1 VRSLCLKVPKGK
13 GEQVRK
19 KLLEGDL
26 LDVSLKVRREGGLI
40 LFPVTSEAAS
50 RLGYQMDEE
59 EFEQRELAASDYKG
73 LVDVPEDL
81 RPLLP
86 ASFDVVGEVAIIKV
100 PDELL
105 PYKERIGTALRKA
118 FPRFTTVALDKGVK
132 GELRVRDLEVI
143 AGGPGTE
150 TLHMEYGIKLLV
162 DPSRTYFN
170 PRLSNERFRVAKLVK
185 EGEVVIDM
193 FAGVGP
199 FSIMIAKHSSPKVV
213 YAIDLNRDAVEY
225 LRRNVELN
233 RALSVKPIQG
243 DAREEIGKL
252 PQADR
257 IIMNL
262 PHSAREFLG
271 DALMHLRP
279 QGTIHLYQICDRG
292 DIEGLSESIIDEA
305 DGLGYKIS
313 LARLE
318 ELKTYSPSM
327 SVYALDLL
335 LLERS

>member
-1 VRSLCLKVPKGK
+1 LKVPKGK

-26 LDVSLKVRREGGLI
+26 LDISLKVRREGDLI
-40 LFPVTSEAAS
+40 LFPVTSEAAAS
-50 RLGYQMDEE
+50 FGYQLEE
-59 EFEQRELAASDYKG
+59 GDFEGRELAETDYKG
-73 LVDVPEDL
+73 LVEVPDDL

-86 ASFDVVGEVAIIKV
+86 TSFDVVGDVAIIKI

-105 PYKERIGTALRKA
+105 PYKGRIGLALREA
-118 FPRFTTVALDKGVK
+118 FPRLNAVAMDKGVK
-132 GELRVRDLEVI
+132 GELRVRELEVI

-150 TLHMEYGIKLLV
+150 TMHMEFGVKLLV
-162 DPSRTYFN
+162 DPAKTYFN
-170 PRLSNERFRVAKLVK
+170 PRLSNERFRVAKLVQQ
-185 EGEVVIDM
+185 GEVVIDM

-199 FSIMIAKHSSPKVV
+199 FSMMIAKHASPEAV
-213 YAIDLNRDAVEY
+213 YAIDLNRDAIEY
-225 LRRNVELN
+225 LRRNIELN
-233 RALSVKPIQG
+233 RAFVVKPIQG
-243 DAREEIGKL
+243 DARREIGEL

-271 DALMHLRP
+271 DALAHLRP
-279 QGTIHLYQICDRG
+279 GGTIHLYQICERG
-292 DIEGLSESIIDEA
+292 EVESLAKDI
-305 DGLGYKIS
+305 LGDAGRMGFRVS
-313 LARLE
+313 LARLD

-335 LLERS
+335 LLQRS

>member
-1 VRSLCLKVPKGK
+1 MRSLCLKVPKGK

-19 KLLEGDL
+19 KLLEGDM
-26 LDVSLKVRREGGLI
+26 LDITLKVRRENDHI
-40 LFPVTSEAAS
+40 LFPVISERAAS
-50 RLGYQMDEE
+50 LGYDLEE
-59 EFEQRELAASDYKG
+59 EDFEQRELADTDYKDM
-73 LVDVPEDL
+73 VEVPEDL
-81 RPLLP
+81 RSLLP
-86 ASFDVVGEVAIIKV
+86 TSFDMVGEVAIIKI
-100 PDELL
+100 PDQLL
-105 PYKERIGTALRKA
+105 PYKERIGLALRKA
-118 FPRFTTVALDKGVK
+118 FPRLTTVALDKGVK

-150 TLHMEYGIKLLV
+150 TIHTEYGIKLLV
-162 DPSRTYFN
+162 DPSKTYFN
-170 PRLSNERFRVAKLVK
+170 PRLSNERFRVAKLVR

-199 FSIMIAKHSSPKVV
+199 FSIMIARHASPKAV

-225 LRRNVELN
+225 LRRNIELN
-233 RALSVKPIQG
+233 RALTVKPIQG
-243 DAREEIGKL
+243 DARDEIRKL

-262 PHSAREFLG
+262 PHSAREFLR

-279 QGTIHLYQICDRG
+279 NGTIHLYQICDRG
-292 DIEGLSESIIDEA
+292 EFEDLAESIIDEA
-305 DGLGYKIS
+305 DGMGFNIS

>member
-1 VRSLCLKVPKGK
+1 M
-13 GEQVRK
+13 
-19 KLLEGDL
+19 
-26 LDVSLKVRREGGLI
+26 LDISLKVRREDDHI
-40 LFPVTSEAAS
+40 LFPVISESAAS
-50 RLGYQMDEE
+50 LGYNLEE
-59 EFEQRELAASDYKG
+59 EDFEQRELADTDYKDM
-73 LVDVPEDL
+73 VEVPEDL
-81 RPLLP
+81 RYLLP
-86 ASFDVVGEVAIIKV
+86 TSFDVVGEVAIIRI

-105 PYKERIGTALRKA
+105 PYKERIGLSLRKA
-118 FPRFTTVALDKGVK
+118 SPRLTAVALDKGVK

-150 TLHMEYGIKLLV
+150 TIHTEYGIKLLV
-162 DPSRTYFN
+162 DPSKTYFN
-170 PRLSNERFRVAKLVK
+170 PRLSNERFRVAKLVR

-199 FSIMIAKHSSPKVV
+199 FSIMIARHASPKAV

-225 LRRNVELN
+225 LRRNIELN

-243 DAREEIGKL
+243 DARDEMRKL

-262 PHSAREFLG
+262 PHSAREFLR
-271 DALMHLRP
+271 DALTHLRP
-279 QGTIHLYQICDRG
+279 NGTIHLYQICDRG
-292 DIEGLSESIIDEA
+292 EIEDLAKSVLGEA
-305 DGLGYKIS
+305 DGMGFNIS